1 MDFSAKSWKN
11 QLRNAHSGRFSSPV
25 AEKTVRNTSIYAVL
39 ATLLAF
45 SSAVHADQA
54 SVGPVIGVATV
65 TIIEQE
71 CVSPGNCD
79 IHAFLTQKLV
89 LNGSTF
95 TRETKCTG
103 FQGATDAYNSSCGP
117 AQWLGNCTKT
127 AVPYSSR
134 GKSGTVNGTVYYCNN
149 DHTGNCQSVTGHFD
163 PLGRVL
169 MDSISSTGGCQY

>member
-1 MDFSAKSWKN
+1 M
-11 QLRNAHSGRFSSPV
+11 
-25 AEKTVRNTSIYAVL
+25 RNTSIYAVL

-65 TIIEQE
+65 TVLEQE

-79 IHAFLTQKLV
+79 YHAFLTQKLA

-134 GKSGTVNGTVYYCNN
+134 PGLAKKLMERGIWGVEEVVDFLLTPTKGLKSGTQSGTVYFCNN
-149 DHTGNCQSVTGHFD
+149 DHTGNCKSVTGHFD